1 MEQVVIHNLIEE
13 SQKFLFKRAKIDDK
27 IGLEAAKFA
36 VHDIPKPLGKFEK
49 SNSPLIRWIKEAVK
63 YGNSETNSF
72 LKALEPALPYLPWKY
87 NYEPRPDMA
96 DIDTQL
102 GWGEILGPEAPYRDE
117 QFCFGFTLLGKNT
130 FYPSHLHPATE
141 LYVVLSGHA
150 IWTLDGH
157 SQIRGPGEFILHP
170 SNHIHSMQ
178 TENEPMLALYTWSG
192 KDVKTLSKYV

>member
-1 MEQVVIHNLIEE
+1 MKDVIYNLIEE

-36 VHDIPKPLGKFEK
+36 VRDIPNPSGKFEK
-49 SNSPLIRWIKEAVK
+49 NNSPLIRWTKEAVK
-63 YGNSETNSF
+63 HGSPETKDLLN
-72 LKALEPALPYLPWKY
+72 ALEPALPYLPWKY
-87 NYEPRPDMA
+87 NYEPRA
-96 DIDTQL
+96 DIPDLGNQM

-117 QFCFGFTLLGKNT
+117 HFCFGFTLLGKNT

-157 SQIRGPGEFILHP
+157 TQIRGPGEFILHP
-170 SNHIHSMQ
+170 SEHIHSMQ

>member
-1 MEQVVIHNLIEE
+1 MKDVIYNLIEE

-36 VHDIPKPLGKFEK
+36 VRDIPELSGKFEK

-63 YGNSETNSF
+63 HGSPETKELLN
-72 LKALEPALPYLPWKY
+72 ALEPALPYLPWKY
-87 NYEPRPDMA
+87 NYEPRPDMP
-96 DIDTQL
+96 DLGNQI
-102 GWGEILGPEAPYRDE
+102 GWGEILGPEAPYHDE
-117 QFCFGFTLLGKNT
+117 HFCFGFTLLGENT

-150 IWTLDGH
+150 IWTLDGL
-157 SQIRGPGEFILHP
+157 SKINGPGEFILHP
-170 SNHIHSMQ
+170 SDHIHSMQ

>member
-1 MEQVVIHNLIEE
+1 MKDVIYNLIEE

-36 VHDIPKPLGKFEK
+36 VRDIPELSGKFEK

-63 YGNSETNSF
+63 HGSPETSDL

-87 NYEPRPDMA
+87 NYEPREDIPDLGNQM
-96 DIDTQL
+96 

-117 QFCFGFTLLGKNT
+117 HFCFGFTLLGKNT

-157 SQIRGPGEFILHP
+157 TQIRGPGEFILHP
-170 SNHIHSMQ
+170 SEHIHSMQ
-178 TENEPMLALYTWSG
+178 TEQEPMLALYTWSG

>member
-1 MEQVVIHNLIEE
+1 MRNVIHNLIEE

-36 VHDIPKPLGKFEK
+36 VHDIPKLRGKFEK
-49 SNSPLIRWIKEAVK
+49 SNSPLIRWVKEAIK
-63 YGNSETNSF
+63 HGTPETSDL

-87 NYEPRPDMA
+87 NYEPREDIPDLGNQ
-96 DIDTQL
+96 I
-102 GWGEILGPEAPYRDE
+102 GWGEILGPEAPYHDE
-117 QFCFGFTLLGKNT
+117 QLCFGFTLLGKNT
-130 FYPSHLHPATE
+130 FYPSHFHPATE
-141 LYVVLSGHA
+141 LYVILSGHA

-170 SNHIHSMQ
+170 SEHVHSMQ

-192 KDVKTLSKYV
+192 KDIKTLSKYV